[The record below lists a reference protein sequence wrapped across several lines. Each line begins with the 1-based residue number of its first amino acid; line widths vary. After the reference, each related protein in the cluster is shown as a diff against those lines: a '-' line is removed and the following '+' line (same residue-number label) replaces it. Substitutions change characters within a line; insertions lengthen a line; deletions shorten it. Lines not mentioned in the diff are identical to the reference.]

1 MHESPGN
8 SFVILIPVYNDWTAL
23 GKLLGLLDGAIASA
37 GLQVNVLIVDDGSSQ
52 PTEPDLIEGPFD
64 AIGKVDILRLRRN
77 LGHQRAIAI
86 GLAYVE
92 ASIPCDA
99 VVLMDGDGEDAPEDV
114 PRLLARFHQEGGR
127 AIVFAERTR
136 RSESLSFQFF
146 YQLYRAMHVTLT
158 GVSVRVGN
166 FSAIPRARLSSLVAV
181 SELWNHYAASVFAS
195 RQPFVMIPTHRA
207 RRLDGRS
214 SMNFTRLV
222 IHGLSA
228 LSVFSDVIG
237 VRMVIA
243 ASLLIVAGIVGL
255 TTTVGVR
262 LFTDLAIPGWATTAF
277 GLLLVLLLQAVM
289 FLVVFCFITLAGRN
303 GSSFLP
309 IRDYG
314 YFVAGADTIY
324 PRKA

>member
-1 MHESPGN
+1 MNEPPGDG
-8 SFVILIPVYNDWTAL
+8 FVIMIPVYNDWAAL
-23 GKLLGLLDGAIASA
+23 GKLLGLLDGTLARA
-37 GLQVNVLIVDDGSSQ
+37 GLKADVLIVDDGSSQ
-52 PTEPDLIEGPFD
+52 PRAPDLIDGPFN
-64 AIGKVDILRLRRN
+64 AIGKVDVLRLRRN
-77 LGHQRAIAI
+77 LGNQRAIAI

-92 ASIPCDA
+92 ANIPCRA

-114 PRLLARFHQEGGR
+114 PRLLARFQQEMGQ

-136 RSESLSFQFF
+136 RSESLSFRLF
-146 YQLYRAMHVTLT
+146 YQLYRAIHLVLT

-166 FSAIPRARLSSLVAV
+166 FSVVPRERLTSLVAV
-181 SELWNHYAASVFAS
+181 SELWNHYAAAVFAS

-214 SMNFTRLV
+214 TMNFTRLV

-243 ASLLIVAGIVGL
+243 ASLLIVAGIAGL
-255 TTTVGVR
+255 AATVGVR
-262 LFTDLAIPGWATTAF
+262 LFTSLAIPGWATTAF
-277 GLLLVLLLQAVM
+277 GLLLVLLLQGAM
-289 FLVVFCFITLAGRN
+289 FLVIFCFITLAGRN

-309 IRDYG
+309 VRDHG
-314 YFVAGADTIY
+314 YFVAGSVTVY
-324 PRKA
+324 PRES